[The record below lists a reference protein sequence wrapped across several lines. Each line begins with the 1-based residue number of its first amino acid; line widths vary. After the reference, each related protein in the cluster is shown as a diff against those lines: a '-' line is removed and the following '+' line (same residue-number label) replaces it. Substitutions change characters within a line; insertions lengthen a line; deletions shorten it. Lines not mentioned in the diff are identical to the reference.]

1 MRDFL
6 FRLKMIQVFY
16 NGTISLMMTTMIMC
30 GLVVLGH
37 INNLYNT
44 TFWALQQ
51 KGGMSATEAEKE
63 LKVIESTYPF
73 LISVKKKPRFL
84 FNFPRLQKRSWG

>member
-1 MRDFL
+1 MT
-6 FRLKMIQVFY
+6 QVGEYFH
-16 NGTISLMMTTMIMC
+16 NGAISLMMMMTMMIC

-51 KGGMSATEAEKE
+51 KGGISATEAEKE
-63 LKVIESTYPF
+63 LKVIKVYRIHS
-73 LISVKKKPRFL
+73 S
-84 FNFPRLQKRSWG
+84 FP

>member
-1 MRDFL
+1 MGQFL
-6 FRLKMIQVFY
+6 L
-16 NGTISLMMTTMIMC
+16 TMMTMMMC
-30 GLVVLGH
+30 GLVVSGH

-63 LKVIESTYPF
+63 LKVNQVYISCPHFRKEENTRHPPF
-73 LISVKKKPRFL
+73 PFIFFDWVREVGVKRIYLAF
-84 FNFPRLQKRSWG
+84 

>member
-1 MRDFL
+1 MG
-6 FRLKMIQVFY
+6 VY
-16 NGTISLMMTTMIMC
+16 EGTTSLMMMMMC

-51 KGGMSATEAEKE
+51 KGGMRATEAEKE
-63 LKVIESTYPF
+63 LKVIKPTF
-73 LISVKKKPRFL
+73 LFFLSVKKKNSSRCLLP
-84 FNFPRLQKRSWG
+84 P

>member
-1 MRDFL
+1 MGQFL
-6 FRLKMIQVFY
+6 L
-16 NGTISLMMTTMIMC
+16 TMMMMMC
-30 GLVVLGH
+30 GLVVSGH

-63 LKVIESTYPF
+63 LKVNQVYISFPHFRKEENPRHPPF
-73 LISVKKKPRFL
+73 PFIFLDWVREVGVKRIYLSF
-84 FNFPRLQKRSWG
+84 

>member
-1 MRDFL
+1 MG
-6 FRLKMIQVFY
+6 VY
-16 NGTISLMMTTMIMC
+16 YGTISLMMMMY
-30 GLVVLGH
+30 GLAVLGH

-63 LKVIESTYPF
+63 LKVIMSTF
-73 LISVKKKPRFL
+73 LFFLSVKKRTPPVSFYFL
-84 FNFPRLQKRSWG
+84 RRDKRIWV

>member
-1 MRDFL
+1 MGVYD
-6 FRLKMIQVFY
+6 
-16 NGTISLMMTTMIMC
+16 GTISLMMKMC

-63 LKVIESTYPF
+63 LKVIMPTF
-73 LISVKKKPRFL
+73 LFFLSVKKRPFPFPFIFL
-84 FNFPRLQKRSWG
+84 DVIREFGVKKIYLSREL

>member
-1 MRDFL
+1 MGQFL
-6 FRLKMIQVFY
+6 L
-16 NGTISLMMTTMIMC
+16 TMMTMMMC
-30 GLVVLGH
+30 GLVVSGH

-63 LKVIESTYPF
+63 LKVNQVYISFPSPSVSFYF
-73 LISVKKKPRFL
+73 L
-84 FNFPRLQKRSWG
+84 RLGKRSWG